1 MGHYPGDSVYA
12 RTLGTL
18 CVCILGVIL
27 IAGLWPFRPPLNN
40 VEWLPSENGLR
51 FGDHGIVSS
60 ASPFRAVSADGACS
74 FEIWLE
80 PGRMDHSG
88 TILSFDSSPD
98 PNFAFALRQFGDSLA
113 IQRARVDAQGRM
125 VRPWLKT
132 DHVFEKGK
140 RVTLTIVGERQR
152 TAIYVNGVLVKVSSG
167 FGLVNGDLTG
177 RLVLGNSTVKDGWP
191 GQIMGLAVYEFAL
204 TPSQV
209 AAHVDNWTRDQAPA
223 FTEEKLPVA
232 LYRFDERTGR
242 VVHDQMSGHDLMIP
256 ARYFVLHK
264 AFLHPAWAQFRSRWD
279 GWMTWSYWSDVCLNV
294 MGFIPLGFFFTAYFA
309 LVRPL
314 PRTRTVVILLGLS
327 ISLVIEVLQY
337 FLPTRDSSMTDVI
350 TNTLGT
356 VVGVAFYRPGWLAK
370 RWTRTISYPR

>member
-1 MGHYPGDSVYA
+1 MGHHPGDSVYA

-27 IAGLWPFRPPLNN
+27 TAGLWPFRPPLNN

-51 FGDHGIVSS
+51 FGDHGIVAS
-60 ASPFRAVSADGACS
+60 ANPFHAESADGACS
-74 FEIWLE
+74 LEIWLE

-113 IQRARVDAQGRM
+113 IQRARVDTQGRM

-140 RVTLTIVGERQR
+140 RVVLTIVGERQR
-152 TAIYVNGVLVKVSSG
+152 TAVYVNGTLAKVSSG

-191 GQIMGLAVYEFAL
+191 GQIMGLAAYEFAL

-209 AAHVDNWTRDQAPA
+209 AAHVDSWTRDQSPT

-242 VVHDQMSGHDLMIP
+242 VAHDQMSGHDLMIP

-279 GWMTWSYWSDVCLNV
+279 GWMTWSYWSDACLNV
-294 MGFIPLGFFFTAYFA
+294 AGFIPLGFVFTAYFA

-314 PRTRTVVILLGLS
+314 PRPRTVAILLGLS
-327 ISLVIEVLQY
+327 ISLGIEILQY

-356 VVGVAFYRPGWLAK
+356 VVGVALYRPRWLAK
-370 RWTRTISYPR
+370 RWTRPI

>member
-1 MGHYPGDSVYA
+1 
-12 RTLGTL
+12 
-18 CVCILGVIL
+18 
-27 IAGLWPFRPPLNN
+27 

-51 FGDHGIVSS
+51 FGDHGIV
-60 ASPFRAVSADGACS
+60 ASVDPFRAASVDGACS
-74 FEIWLE
+74 LEIWLE

-88 TILSFDSSPD
+88 TILTFDSSLD

-113 IQRARVDAQGRM
+113 VQRARVDAQGRM

-140 RVTLTIVGERQR
+140 RVVLTIVGERQR
-152 TAIYVNGVLVKVSSG
+152 TTIYVDGMLAKVSSG

-204 TPSQV
+204 MPWQV
-209 AAHVDNWTRDQAPA
+209 GAHVDDWTRGLARA
-223 FTEEKLPVA
+223 FTEEKLPLA
-232 LYRFDERTGR
+232 LYRFDERTGG
-242 VVHDQMSGHDLMIP
+242 VVHDRISGHDLMIP

-279 GWMTWSYWSDVCLNV
+279 GWMTWSYWSDVCLNIL
-294 MGFIPLGFFFTAYFA
+294 GFIPLGFFFTAYFV

-314 PRTRTVVILLGLS
+314 PRPRTVVILLGLG
-327 ISLVIEVLQY
+327 ISLGIEILQY
-337 FLPTRDSSMTDVI
+337 LLPTRDSSMTDVI
-350 TNTLGT
+350 TNALGT
-356 VVGVAFYRPGWLAK
+356 VAGVAFYRPASIRKLLRIPEPK
-370 RWTRTISYPR
+370 PL